1 MNQLLIG
8 IILVMGFLGYTL
20 YIQNENLKAENS
32 AYELRDAEQ
41 DAAINQL
48 QGDLELQG
56 AGLQEMNKRNAE
68 IQGEMNRYLDIFK
81 RHNLTKLA
89 AAKPGLIEPRANK
102 ATKEV
107 FDGIEEDSRN
117 IDSLDD
123 GVELQ
128 PVPGFSGPSGENQV
142 QGRERKE
149 PVCAH
154 PQRIGVGAAAGGD
167 LDCRI
172 ISEGG
177 RFHHRSQSVTALH
190 GWSRSDNSQGL
201 SATRRWPGC
210 PSR

>member
-1 MNQLLIG
+1 
-8 IILVMGFLGYTL
+8 MGFLGYTL

-128 PVPGFSGPSGENQV
+128 PVP
-142 QGRERKE
+142 
-149 PVCAH
+149 
-154 PQRIGVGAAAGGD
+154 
-167 LDCRI
+167 
-172 ISEGG
+172 
-177 RFHHRSQSVTALH
+177 
-190 GWSRSDNSQGL
+190 
-201 SATRRWPGC
+201 
-210 PSR
+210 